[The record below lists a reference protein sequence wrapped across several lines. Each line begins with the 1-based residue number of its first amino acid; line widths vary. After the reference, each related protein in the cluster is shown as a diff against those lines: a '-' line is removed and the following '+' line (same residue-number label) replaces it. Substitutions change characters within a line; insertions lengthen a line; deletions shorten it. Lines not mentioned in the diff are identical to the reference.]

1 MTTTGIEGVYIE
13 THNWGKTVAFWKALG
28 FELTFETD
36 HHSGQLEHPTGGPF
50 LFVAERP
57 ADHEVQTQLIVAVDD
72 VNTFTPDAPVVISK
86 PFEPTHW
93 QRMEGF
99 ADDPDG
105 RTVSLQAPIPDGV
118 NAPPG
123 HP

>member
-93 QRMEGF
+93 QRMEGSRTTPT
-99 ADDPDG
+99 AG
-105 RTVSLQAPIPDGV
+105 RSASRPRSPTG
-118 NAPPG
+118 
-123 HP
+123 